1 MDKSSTSVTHYAI
14 LIGINFYTAQPL
26 RGCVNDVQATEK
38 YLRNLPYPVR
48 IDVLSATSPTNPHSC
63 CPIEDPQQWPTYGNV
78 KACFQIITSIVK
90 PGDFVHIHYSGH
102 GTRIG
107 PSPANQY
114 MGDVALV
121 LLEGQNGNM
130 IRYLRGVELAHI
142 INTIVQKGI
151 LVTLVLDCC
160 FSGGASREE
169 DFNSI
174 RSLSYSAEV
183 DAAYPPLPE
192 ESISVPINS
201 AGLRDGSMLPN
212 WLINPDKYTSLA
224 ACGPHEVAREIAL
237 RDGKRH
243 GALSYLLLD
252 ILSQTANSVKTSQ
265 EIYQNLCATFRKD
278 CPRQNPV
285 LYGNADLS
293 FFGPLVPGPIASFT
307 VSSQQSSGIRL
318 EGGQAHGVC
327 VGDLFTLQ
335 PFSSEDTGAVN
346 SSDDLITARVVQT
359 YALSS
364 DLELTNRAVG
374 EVSVSA
380 DWTAKV
386 LSRVSLQKYPIL
398 ISVPLTDLD
407 QWRQAAK
414 SRSSLS
420 VLTEDSEGDFPFHVT
435 LNENDNYHIKDE
447 SNAVILNLPFIAR
460 SRESA
465 VDELLDI
472 LEHLARFKH
481 IKAITNPNPVASFRN
496 SFQVHMIKPSGE
508 IFQADQI
515 IDVHHR
521 DQVTIGLQNNS
532 NRPLYF
538 HVYNLAP
545 GWEIEHIFKGSYLT
559 VSPVDL
565 YKHFSGNAQRKIRMT
580 LPQHLLAKGLTECMD
595 IIKVFVTARP
605 TTFDTLEMPRIDASG
620 KTDGSASSTVQV
632 VPGGTDNGSPEDW
645 LTLNFHIHT
654 SLRQL

>member
-1 MDKSSTSVTHYAI
+1 MDKSSTSITHYTI

-38 YLRNLPYPVR
+38 YLRNLPYPVH
-48 IDVLSATSPTNPHSC
+48 IDVLSATSPTDPHSC
-63 CPIEDPQQWPTYGNV
+63 SPIEDPQQWPTYGNV
-78 KACFQIITSIVK
+78 KASFQNIISMVK

-102 GTRIG
+102 GTRIE

-121 LLEGQNGNM
+121 LLEWQNGNM

-142 INTIVQKGI
+142 INTIVQNGV

-160 FSGGASREE
+160 FSGGVSREE

-192 ESISVPINS
+192 ESVSVPTNN
-201 AGLRDGSMLPN
+201 AGSRDGSMLPN
-212 WLINPDKYTSLA
+212 WLINPDKYTILA
-224 ACGPHEVAREIAL
+224 ACGPHEVAREIGL
-237 RDGKRH
+237 RDGNRH

-252 ILSQTANSVKTSQ
+252 TLSQTANSVKTSQ
-265 EIYQNLCATFRKD
+265 EIYQNLCAIFRKD

-293 FFGPLVPGPIASFT
+293 FFGPFVSGPIASFT

-335 PFSSEDTGAVN
+335 PFSSENTGAVN
-346 SSDDLITARVVQT
+346 SSDDPITSRVVQT

-374 EVSVSA
+374 EVSVSVG
-380 DWTAKV
+380 WTAKV
-386 LSRVSLQKYPIL
+386 LSRVALQKYPIL

-414 SRSSLS
+414 NRSSLF
-420 VLTEDSEGDFPFHVT
+420 VLTEDSEGDFSFYVT
-435 LNENDNYHIKDE
+435 LDENDNCQIKDE
-447 SNAVILNLPFIAR
+447 SNAVIPNLPFIAR

-481 IKAITNPNPVASFRN
+481 VKAITNLNPVASFRN
-496 SFQVHMIKPSGE
+496 SFHVHMIKPSGE
-508 IFQADQI
+508 RFQADQI
-515 IDVHHR
+515 IDVHHG
-521 DQVTIGLQNNS
+521 DQVTIDLQNNS

-538 HVYNLAP
+538 HIYNLAP

-559 VSPVDL
+559 VSPVDPDN
-565 YKHFSGNAQRKIRMT
+565 HFSGNAQRKIRMT

-595 IIKVFVTARP
+595 IIKIFVTARP

-620 KTDGSASSTVQV
+620 KMDSSASSAVQV
-632 VPGGTDNGSPEDW
+632 VPGGTDNESPEDW
-645 LTLNFHIHT
+645 LALNFQFHT
-654 SLRQL
+654 SLRQQ